1 VLALILKVNENQ
13 NKTRGETGIR
23 NQTTTV
29 DEITDD
35 LRHLQDSDGDIG
47 EILYRKVDSILLNKM
62 YFSSQAIL
70 ALKILL
76 NINHLSIYGQ

>member
-13 NKTRGETGIR
+13 NKTRGETGIG

-47 EILYRKVDSILLNKM
+47 EILY
-62 YFSSQAIL
+62 
-70 ALKILL
+70 
-76 NINHLSIYGQ
+76 